1 MQCLAAGLGLGDSCT
16 GVRQHSVLRQRH
28 AARRSFTAATTC
40 MGTPACLHSPAS
52 GHVAARRSAGSGRQ
66 PRTACT
72 AIGRKKVEEPID
84 VPEEE
89 EYVVEVRL
97 NCCAHANA

>member
-1 MQCLAAGLGLGDSCT
+1 M
-16 GVRQHSVLRQRH
+16 HSL
-28 AARRSFTAATTC
+28 
-40 MGTPACLHSPAS
+40 AS

-66 PRTACT
+66 PHMACT
-72 AIGRKKVEEPID
+72 AIRRKKVEEPID

-97 NCCAHANA
+97 NCCAHADA